1 MNFSQTG
8 MTADTQFCYDSVNK
22 SCLRHVYLTAI
33 RAPMY
38 LFFGVTIIFT
48 ICGNLFVIVSIA
60 HFKQLHTPTNFLV
73 LSLAVV
79 DLLLGGF
86 IMPPSMVRSLET
98 CWYYGDLFCK
108 IHESVGVMLCTASIL
123 HLSFISIDRYFAV
136 CEPLKYKTKINVY
149 VAFNMITVSW
159 SISAVTGFGMIF
171 LELNIMGME
180 DVYYETFYCIGG
192 CALIQSEASSMI
204 SSTLSFYIPGF
215 IMIGIYLKI
224 FLVARRQ
231 ARTIQGIVSQSKTS
245 QDSRKTTSSKTERK
259 AAKTLGIVM
268 GVFLCCWMPFFLCNT
283 VNAIFNYSVP
293 AVLLD
298 SLVWLGYLNS
308 TFNPLVYA
316 FFYSWFRKALVMIVF
331 GKIFQTD
338 SSRTKLI
345 TD

>member
-1 MNFSQTG
+1 
-8 MTADTQFCYDSVNK
+8 
-22 SCLRHVYLTAI
+22 
-33 RAPMY
+33 MY

-98 CWYYGDLFCK
+98 CWYYGDLFY
-108 IHESVGVMLCTASIL
+108 
-123 HLSFISIDRYFAV
+123 RYFAV

-293 AVLLD
+293 PVLLD